1 MILMFC
7 KMKILKYI
15 TRKKEKMR
23 FRIINMLQKKKKRMK
38 KVKQQER
45 NQRKMTKEKN
55 LEIKKA
61 IIMMNTV
68 IIMKKLRAIIEVK
81 TVDPALIL
89 NII

>member
-1 MILMFC
+1 
-7 KMKILKYI
+7 
-15 TRKKEKMR
+15 
-23 FRIINMLQKKKKRMK
+23 MK

-55 LEIKKA
+55 PEIKKA

-68 IIMKKLRAIIEVK
+68 IIMKKLRAIIEVE